1 MAKPQM
7 RVLLIE
13 DDEEASRHITRGLES
28 AGHAV
33 ESASDGNAGL
43 RLGAMHSFDI
53 MIIDRMLP
61 GLDGL
66 SIVESLRSSGIRT
79 PVLLLTSL
87 GGIEDRV
94 DGLDAG
100 ADDYLVKPFAIAELR
115 ARVNALGRRLGNDND
130 SVLKVADLE
139 LNVMSRTVVRNG
151 RRIDLAPRELRLL
164 EALMRN
170 AGRLM
175 TRKMLLEQVWGFHFD
190 PKTSIVQTFVSRLRS
205 KIDRDFEVPLV
216 HTVRG
221 RGYSIDA
228 PAK

>member
-1 MAKPQM
+1 MTK
-7 RVLLIE
+7 RLRGT
-13 DDEEASRHITRGLES
+13 SRAGWKS

-33 ESASDGNAGL
+33 EAASDGNAGL
-43 RLGAMHSFDI
+43 RLGAVQSFDV

-66 SIVESLRSSGIRT
+66 SIVESLRTSGIRT

-139 LNVMSRTVVRNG
+139 LNVISRTVVRNG
-151 RRIDLAPRELRLL
+151 RKDRSRTARASPARSAHAQCRPVDDPEDAAR
-164 EALMRN
+164 
-170 AGRLM
+170 AG
-175 TRKMLLEQVWGFHFD
+175 VGFPF
-190 PKTSIVQTFVSRLRS
+190 RS
-205 KIDRDFEVPLV
+205 
-216 HTVRG
+216 
-221 RGYSIDA
+221 
-228 PAK
+228 

>member
-1 MAKPQM
+1 MARAQM

-33 ESASDGNAGL
+33 ESALDGNAGL
-43 RLGAMHSFDI
+43 RLGAVQSFDV

-66 SIVESLRSSGIRT
+66 SIVESLRTSGIRT

-115 ARVNALGRRLGNDND
+115 ARVNALGRRLGNDNEIQF
-130 SVLKVADLE
+130 SK
-139 LNVMSRTVVRNG
+139 SRISSSTSYRG
-151 RRIDLAPRELRLL
+151 PSCAMAARSISRRASFACSRRSCAMP
-164 EALMRN
+164 
-170 AGRLM
+170 AG
-175 TRKMLLEQVWGFHFD
+175 
-190 PKTSIVQTFVSRLRS
+190 
-205 KIDRDFEVPLV
+205 
-216 HTVRG
+216 
-221 RGYSIDA
+221 
-228 PAK
+228 

>member
-1 MAKPQM
+1 M

-13 DDEEASRHITRGLES
+13 DDEEAAGHIARGLES

-33 ESASDGNAGL
+33 EAASNGNAGL
-43 RLGAMHSFDI
+43 RLGAMQSFDV

-115 ARVNALGRRLGNDND
+115 ARVNALGRRIGNDNEN

-139 LNVMSRTVVRNG
+139 LNVISRTVVRNG

>member
-1 MAKPQM
+1 MTKRLQGTSLADWN
-7 RVLLIE
+7 L
-13 DDEEASRHITRGLES
+13 

-33 ESASDGNAGL
+33 EAASNGNAGL
-43 RLGAMHSFDI
+43 RLGAMQSFDV

-66 SIVESLRSSGIRT
+66 SIVESLRTSGIRT

-87 GGIEDRV
+87 GGVEDRV

-115 ARVNALGRRLGNDND
+115 ARVNALGRRVDNENA
-130 SVLKVADLE
+130 VLKVADLE
-139 LNVMSRTVVRNG
+139 LNVISRTVVRNG
-151 RRIDLAPRELRLL
+151 RKIDLAPRELRLL

>member
-1 MAKPQM
+1 M

-13 DDEEASRHITRGLES
+13 DDEEAAGHIARGLES

-33 ESASDGNAGL
+33 EAASNGNAGL
-43 RLGAMHSFDI
+43 RLGAMQSFDV

-115 ARVNALGRRLGNDND
+115 ARVNALGRRIGND
-130 SVLKVADLE
+130 
-139 LNVMSRTVVRNG
+139 
-151 RRIDLAPRELRLL
+151 
-164 EALMRN
+164 
-170 AGRLM
+170 
-175 TRKMLLEQVWGFHFD
+175 
-190 PKTSIVQTFVSRLRS
+190 
-205 KIDRDFEVPLV
+205 
-216 HTVRG
+216 
-221 RGYSIDA
+221 
-228 PAK
+228 